1 MEPDPN
7 REAIHK
13 QIEARIRKV
22 GTRLGAWTERAQQD
36 KVLANLDANADLYVI
51 ADLLRQKLAIE
62 QQMQELR
69 ITCEGEQSVPHNS
82 APARCARP
90 CMYLQ
95 RRHPERSITRTRGVR
110 SRRIPAFAFRLH
122 PQECP
127 RRGRA

>member
-7 REAIHK
+7 KEAIQK

-22 GTRLGAWTERAQQD
+22 GTRLGAWAERAQQD

-69 ITCEGEQSVPHNS
+69 ITTNPHYWELTKRVIDMDLTDLEIALRRT
-82 APARCARP
+82 APK
-90 CMYLQ
+90 
-95 RRHPERSITRTRGVR
+95 SILR
-110 SRRIPAFAFRLH
+110 
-122 PQECP
+122 
-127 RRGRA
+127 